1 MHKNL
6 IRLASV
12 LMIIG
17 IILGAFGAHF
27 LKAKISERLI
37 EAYKTGVLYHLLH
50 AIAILAI
57 GLSNLPNS
65 KNLIRA
71 KNLLLIGITLFSGS
85 LYLLSLK
92 EIVQFPEFLNF
103 IGILTPIGGISFIS
117 GWIFL
122 IRSLNQK

>member
-27 LKAKISERLI
+27 LKAKISEKLI
-37 EAYKTGVLYHLLH
+37 EAYKTGILYHLLH
-50 AIAILAI
+50 TIALLAI
-57 GLSNLPNS
+57 GLSNLPFS
-65 KNLIRA
+65 KNLKRA
-71 KNLLLIGITLFSGS
+71 KNFLFAGIILFSGS
-85 LYLLSLK
+85 LYLLSIK
-92 EIVQFPEFLNF
+92 EIAKFPDFLDF
-103 IGILTPIGGISFIS
+103 IGILTPIGGISFICA
-117 GWIFL
+117 WVFL